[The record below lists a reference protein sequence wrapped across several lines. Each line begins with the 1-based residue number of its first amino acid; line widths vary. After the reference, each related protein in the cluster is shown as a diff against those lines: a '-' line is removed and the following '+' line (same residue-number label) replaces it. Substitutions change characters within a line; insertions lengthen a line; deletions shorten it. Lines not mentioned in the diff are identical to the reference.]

1 MENSTMPINWYPGH
15 MAKTKR
21 ILTDQ
26 IKKTDLV
33 LELCDA
39 RLPHSSRNPVIR
51 QLAAEKKTV
60 VLLNKADLADINETE
75 KWLRKIRL
83 DGTSAYAID
92 SKRLRTKDLIQIIQQ
107 ATREAVEKAQ
117 ARGIRKTV
125 KVMVLGV
132 PNVGKS
138 TLINALRGKGI
149 AQTGDRPGVTKS
161 NQWIRIS
168 PYLELMDTPGML
180 WPRLD
185 DQKAARRLCY
195 IGSVKDDIADIYML
209 AFSLLEEL
217 KSCCPE
223 AVMSRF
229 HLDNID
235 PEGQDLMDA
244 ANITANKNTIP
255 FDQQKPSVASGVR
268 IGTPAATTRGM
279 KEEQMDV
286 IGKLI
291 VRLIDEGEA
300 AVPECKKEVLDLCEQ
315 FPLYPGL

>member
-33 LELCDA
+33 LELCEA

-244 ANITANKNTIP
+244 VCKGRGWLLKGGEY
-255 FDQQKPSVASGVR
+255 DYDR
-268 IGTPAATTRGM
+268 AARVILDEFRG
-279 KEEQMDV
+279 
-286 IGKLI
+286 GKLGRI
-291 VRLIDEGEA
+291 TLESADAEKGKEA
-300 AVPECKKEVLDLCEQ
+300 
-315 FPLYPGL
+315 

>member
-51 QLAAEKKTV
+51 QLAAEK
-60 VLLNKADLADINETE
+60 
-75 KWLRKIRL
+75 
-83 DGTSAYAID
+83 
-92 SKRLRTKDLIQIIQQ
+92 
-107 ATREAVEKAQ
+107 KAQ

-244 ANITANKNTIP
+244 VCKGRGWLLKGGEY
-255 FDQQKPSVASGVR
+255 DYDR
-268 IGTPAATTRGM
+268 AARVILDEFRG
-279 KEEQMDV
+279 
-286 IGKLI
+286 GKLGRI
-291 VRLIDEGEA
+291 TLESADAEKGKEA
-300 AVPECKKEVLDLCEQ
+300 
-315 FPLYPGL
+315 

>member
-235 PEGQDLMDA
+235 PVGQDLMDA
-244 ANITANKNTIP
+244 VCKGRGWLLKGGEY
-255 FDQQKPSVASGVR
+255 DYDR
-268 IGTPAATTRGM
+268 AARVILDEFRG
-279 KEEQMDV
+279 
-286 IGKLI
+286 GKLGRI
-291 VRLIDEGEA
+291 TLESADAEKGKEA
-300 AVPECKKEVLDLCEQ
+300 
-315 FPLYPGL
+315 

>member
-51 QLAAEKKTV
+51 QLAAGKKTV
-60 VLLNKADLADINETE
+60 VLLNKADLADTNETE

-83 DGTSAYAID
+83 DGAAAYAID
-92 SKRLRTKDLIQIIQQ
+92 SKRLKTKDLIQIIQQ
-107 ATREAVEKAQ
+107 STREAVEKAQ

-185 DQKAARRLCY
+185 DQKAAKRLCY

-209 AFSLLEEL
+209 AVSLLEEL

-229 HLDNID
+229 HLDNSD

-244 ANITANKNTIP
+244 VCKGRGWLLKGGEY
-255 FDQQKPSVASGVR
+255 DYDR
-268 IGTPAATTRGM
+268 AARVVLDEFRG
-279 KEEQMDV
+279 
-286 IGKLI
+286 GKLGRI
-291 VRLIDEGEA
+291 TLESADSEKGE
-300 AVPECKKEVLDLCEQ
+300 ET
-315 FPLYPGL
+315 

>member
-83 DGTSAYAID
+83 DGTSAFAID

-209 AFSLLEEL
+209 AVSLLEEL

-229 HLDNID
+229 HLDNTD

-244 ANITANKNTIP
+244 VCKGRGWLLKGSEY
-255 FDQQKPSVASGVR
+255 DYDR
-268 IGTPAATTRGM
+268 AARVILDEFRG
-279 KEEQMDV
+279 
-286 IGKLI
+286 GKLGR
-291 VRLIDEGEA
+291 VTLESADAEKGKEA
-300 AVPECKKEVLDLCEQ
+300 
-315 FPLYPGL
+315 

>member
-244 ANITANKNTIP
+244 VCKGRGWLLKGGEY
-255 FDQQKPSVASGVR
+255 DYDR
-268 IGTPAATTRGM
+268 AARVILDEFRG
-279 KEEQMDV
+279 
-286 IGKLI
+286 GKLGR
-291 VRLIDEGEA
+291 VTLESADAEKGKEA
-300 AVPECKKEVLDLCEQ
+300 
-315 FPLYPGL
+315 

>member
-244 ANITANKNTIP
+244 VCKGRGWLLKGGEN
-255 FDQQKPSVASGVR
+255 DYDR
-268 IGTPAATTRGM
+268 AARVILDEFRG
-279 KEEQMDV
+279 
-286 IGKLI
+286 GKLGRI
-291 VRLIDEGEA
+291 TLESADAEKGKEA
-300 AVPECKKEVLDLCEQ
+300 
-315 FPLYPGL
+315 

>member
-83 DGTSAYAID
+83 DGTSAFAID

-244 ANITANKNTIP
+244 VCKGRGWLLKGGEY
-255 FDQQKPSVASGVR
+255 DYDR
-268 IGTPAATTRGM
+268 AARVILDEFRG
-279 KEEQMDV
+279 
-286 IGKLI
+286 GKLGRI
-291 VRLIDEGEA
+291 TLESADAEKGKEA
-300 AVPECKKEVLDLCEQ
+300 
-315 FPLYPGL
+315 